1 MTQKPKYHKVPCIQ
15 EERIKDI
22 EEDVEDLDE
31 KQEGTNVLMA
41 GILTE
46 LKYLKLLLGAIF
58 TLAGIVAIELFKLL

>member
-1 MTQKPKYHKVPCIQ
+1 MTQTPKHHQTPCIQ
-15 EERIKDI
+15 EKRITHI
-22 EEDVEDLDE
+22 EKNVEDLDE
-31 KQEGTNVLMA
+31 KQEDTTVLMA